1 MTLTLAL
8 TRLGRMYMTHREA
21 HGVNLRMFWASHQR
35 FFRALLMAFKVP
47 DVAVEVR
54 RYSLPLRCTRLHGRR
69 GKPTRV
75 HLLSGFLLRANTGV

>member
-1 MTLTLAL
+1 
-8 TRLGRMYMTHREA
+8 MYMAHREA

-54 RYSLPLRCTRLHGRR
+54 RALSITDVEDTRPSRKAHPCAPSVGLPP
-69 GKPTRV
+69 K
-75 HLLSGFLLRANTGV
+75 TGV